1 MRVTITDLDHDS
13 WAIEQGVAEAE
24 GVEFQII
31 HGGKDAGLDPRVKG
45 SNGLLVQ
52 YADITAEVMDYLL
65 PELKVIG
72 RYGVGVD
79 TIDLDAAE
87 QRGIVVVNVP
97 DYGTQSVA
105 DHAITLALAV
115 ARNLSTLDA
124 LARKSTMDLAT
135 AMPIHQFVD
144 QTFGVLGFGAI
155 GHTCANKARGLGFQ
169 TQVCDVMIPQ
179 GTTEVDGFP
188 VVSQDELLAT
198 SDIISVHVPL
208 IPATK
213 HLFNDETFTGRT
225 YIWQFAV
232 DVIGRSPLIG
242 QGYASFWGAGQ
253 GSIVERE
260 APGFIV
266 DLLQAH
272 NGYLDTLLE
281 TGAVGFSILIAL
293 ILAALFVAARSA
305 VRRPAIAWLSM
316 TLVLT
321 KTSYSWSAKARITSS
336 FSPPLMR
343 PCSSAMR
350 RSARDSF
357 CRRS

>member
-155 GHTCANKARGLGFQ
+155 GQTCANKARGLGFQ

-213 HLFNDETFTGRT
+213 HLFNDETFAKMKDGAIIVNTARGGVIDTDALIR
-225 YIWQFAV
+225 AV
-232 DVIGRSPLIG
+232 ESGKLRGAGLDVLEIEPVPADSPLLKLNRVILSPHAAYYSEESYFQLKRRTMQNVIDVLKG
-242 QGYASFWGAGQ
+242 RECKN
-253 GSIVERE
+253 IVVPR
-260 APGFIV
+260 
-266 DLLQAH
+266 
-272 NGYLDTLLE
+272 
-281 TGAVGFSILIAL
+281 
-293 ILAALFVAARSA
+293 
-305 VRRPAIAWLSM
+305 
-316 TLVLT
+316 
-321 KTSYSWSAKARITSS
+321 KK
-336 FSPPLMR
+336 
-343 PCSSAMR
+343 
-350 RSARDSF
+350 
-357 CRRS
+357 

>member
-144 QTFGVLGFGAI
+144 RPSA
-155 GHTCANKARGLGFQ
+155 C
-169 TQVCDVMIPQ
+169 
-179 GTTEVDGFP
+179 
-188 VVSQDELLAT
+188 
-198 SDIISVHVPL
+198 
-208 IPATK
+208 
-213 HLFNDETFTGRT
+213 
-225 YIWQFAV
+225 W
-232 DVIGRSPLIG
+232 
-242 QGYASFWGAGQ
+242 AS
-253 GSIVERE
+253 
-260 APGFIV
+260 
-266 DLLQAH
+266 
-272 NGYLDTLLE
+272 
-281 TGAVGFSILIAL
+281 
-293 ILAALFVAARSA
+293 ARSDTPA
-305 VRRPAIAWLSM
+305 PTRPA
-316 TLVLT
+316 VLD
-321 KTSYSWSAKARITSS
+321 S
-336 FSPPLMR
+336 R
-343 PCSSAMR
+343 PRSAM
-350 RSARDSF
+350 
-357 CRRS
+357 